1 MVRRDKQSA
10 MPPVPESRILV
21 GVIGAAHGIR
31 GELRLKSY
39 TAEPGAIRNYGP
51 LTSSDGHRR
60 FEIVSYRSLKDDM
73 AVVRLKGV
81 EDRASAEAL
90 TNTRLFIDRAQLPA
104 PDEDEFYHADLIGL
118 RAEMAD
124 GEEIGTVVT
133 VQNHGAGDLVE
144 IAPGRGETILVPF
157 TKAFVPEIDL
167 AGGRIVVA
175 GGALGGDEDPEPE
188 TQVG

>member
-1 MVRRDKQSA
+1 MVRADKQSV
-10 MPPVPESRILV
+10 MSPVPESRILV
-21 GVIGAAHGIR
+21 GVIGAAHGVR

-51 LTSSDGHRR
+51 LTSYDGRR
-60 FEIVSYRSLKDDM
+60 SFEIVSYRSLKDDM

-104 PDEDEFYHADLIGL
+104 PEEDEFYHADLIGL
-118 RAEMAD
+118 RAETVE
-124 GEEIGTVVT
+124 GEGIGTVVT

-144 IAPGRGETILVPF
+144 IAPSRGETILVPF

-175 GGALGGDEDPEPE
+175 SDALREDDDPEPE
-188 TQVG
+188 MPVG